1 MLTFLVYL
9 DKNVPF
15 RFILTSFERVKYN
28 KFNNQPYISF
38 ISLLFCV
45 SNYTEYKYIKLQLLL
60 RWGRG
65 GGDKSRTV
73 RFGPE
78 RGQIGP
84 KTGQIRDF
92 FRFC

>member
-60 RWGRG
+60 RWGG
-65 GGDKSRTV
+65 GV
-73 RFGPE
+73 R
-78 RGQIGP
+78 R
-84 KTGQIRDF
+84 
-92 FRFC
+92 